1 MSLTTVTAE
10 PAPPPIKRGR
20 GRPRTGRDPS
30 LSLRLPQ
37 LIIGEL
43 EQLAEARG
51 VPRSQI
57 ARELII
63 IALLG
68 AQQRG

>member
-1 MSLTTVTAE
+1 MDDQTA
-10 PAPPPIKRGR
+10 APKRPR

-30 LSLRLPQ
+30 LSLRLPEMV
-37 LIIGEL
+37 IREL
-43 EQLAEARG
+43 DKLADARG
-51 VPRSQI
+51 VGRSQV

-68 AQQRG
+68 APQTK

>member
-1 MSLTTVTAE
+1 MSAE
-10 PAPPPIKRGR
+10 PPEKRPR

-30 LSLRLPQ
+30 LSLRLPEHV
-37 LIIGEL
+37 IREL
-43 EQLAEARG
+43 DALAASRG
-51 VPRSQI
+51 LVRSQM

-68 AQQRG
+68 AAKED